1 MEKSQKKDRR
11 QHKRYYVKNRMFA
24 VVRSDNH
31 QLDQIADLSNGE
43 IAFAIMKSNPPK
55 MGEIKDISQ
64 SGLSFHYIQNELD
77 VSEFKE
83 MDILFVDENFHLC
96 RIPFT
101 AVEDAAIIKEG
112 PFNTLAMKRLTVE
125 FGGLTVKQ
133 KHQLRHVIKNFT
145 TGEVP
150 LA

>member
-1 MEKSQKKDRR
+1 MEKNQKKDRR
-11 QHKRYYVKNRMFA
+11 QHKRYFVKDRMFA

-31 QLDQIADLSNGE
+31 LLNQIADLSNGQ

-77 VSEFKE
+77 ISEFNE

-96 RIPFT
+96 RIPFK
-101 AVEDAAIIKEG
+101 AVEDSDIIKKD

-133 KHQLRHVIKNFT
+133 KLQLRHAIKNFT

>member
-1 MEKSQKKDRR
+1 MKNTGKKDRR
-11 QHKRYYVKNRMFA
+11 QYKRYYVKNRIFA

-31 QLDQIADLSNGE
+31 QLDKITDLSKGE

-64 SGLSFHYIQNELD
+64 SGLAFHYIQNELD
-77 VSEFKE
+77 VTQFNE

-96 RIPFT
+96 RIPFK
-101 AVEDAAIIKEG
+101 AVEDAVIDMKD
-112 PFNTLAMKRLTVE
+112 PFNPLAMNRLTVE

-133 KHQLRHVIKNFT
+133 KHQLKHVIQNFT